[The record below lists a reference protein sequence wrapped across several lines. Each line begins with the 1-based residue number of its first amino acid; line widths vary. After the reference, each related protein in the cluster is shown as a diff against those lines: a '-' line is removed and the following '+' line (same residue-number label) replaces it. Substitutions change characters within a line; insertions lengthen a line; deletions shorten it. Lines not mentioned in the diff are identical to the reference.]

1 MKLCLRFASCF
12 VMLGVAACSAMPS
25 VPQVPQVPGAAQ
37 APGAGQLPQMPGA
50 GQLPNV
56 PTDPKAALAAGLSKA
71 GVPNLPNVPNAA
83 AAAGALAN
91 AVPSASGS
99 VAPASK
105 PTGDTVD
112 RAMKKV
118 VAFSHEAEVREA
130 LESRPGEERADKTT
144 AIVPRTMSPEER
156 AAREKCRAA
165 DEKIMAKTA
174 KLPVEKRFAMVK
186 AHASL
191 PENKPC
197 ADLRAQDFA
206 RFEARTT
213 DVRARLHMFRLARG
227 VAEAGQ
233 TCTRAVVW
241 SKPIC
246 PEHPALD
253 VDKDSAWAC
262 VAKHLTAADKESLG
276 VPAYAY
282 SYSVDAR
289 LGVFEIVAR
298 GCVADG
304 TTTELV
310 MRGRLGE
317 KTDDLVI
324 YRRKPST

>member
-12 VMLGVAACSAMPS
+12 VLLGVAACSAVPAMPQG
-25 VPQVPQVPGAAQ
+25 PQVPSTA
-37 APGAGQLPQMPGA
+37 
-50 GQLPNV
+50 
-56 PTDPKAALAAGLSKA
+56 PKA
-71 GVPNLPNVPNAA
+71 
-83 AAAGALAN
+83 
-91 AVPSASGS
+91 SAE
-99 VAPASK
+99 PAT

-144 AIVPRTMSPEER
+144 AIVPRTMSSEER

-227 VAEAGQ
+227 IAEAGR

-276 VPAYAY
+276 IPAYAY

-317 KTDDLVI
+317 KTGDLVI

>member
-37 APGAGQLPQMPGA
+37 VPGAGQ
-50 GQLPNV
+50 
-56 PTDPKAALAAGLSKA
+56 
-71 GVPNLPNVPNAA
+71 NVPNAA

-91 AVPSASGS
+91 AVPNAPSLPGAVKAPSASAS
-99 VAPASK
+99 VEPASK
-105 PTGDTVD
+105 PTGDTVE

-130 LESRPGEERADKTT
+130 LESRPGEERADKTA

-156 AAREKCRAA
+156 AAREKCRVA

-304 TTTELV
+304 TATELV